1 MEYHNSEVDVINHE
15 KSDVWTFYTAIL
27 DDDVSNVCEYLNS
40 SLLVKGN
47 DVNKIKFNF
56 SEDFDNFDDEKDF
69 ECDVNTLV
77 SLPLHVAVVN
87 GSRCVIRHLLS
98 RDVDFFACDNNNN
111 NILHSLI
118 AVAHTH
124 KNQREAKAAQTY
136 DWWVKV
142 SSRTSFSRL
151 QNIIIEM

>member
-1 MEYHNSEVDVINHE
+1 MKKAKGINCNDDVTFRFQDVFE
-15 KSDVWTFYTAIL
+15 AMKSDNVEKLEECLNKHDRKLSEIL
-27 DDDVSNVCEYLNS
+27 NAPFKYPVSDILK
-40 SLLVKGN
+40 LKN
-47 DVNKIKFNF
+47 D
-56 SEDFDNFDDEKDF
+56 
-69 ECDVNTLV
+69 DVNTLV

-136 DWWVKV
+136 DW
-142 SSRTSFSRL
+142 
-151 QNIIIEM
+151 

>member
-1 MEYHNSEVDVINHE
+1 MENSKSEINTINYE
-15 KSDVWTFYTAIL
+15 KCDIWTFYNALL
-27 DDDVSNVCEYLNS
+27 DDDVNTVCEYLNS
-40 SLLVKGN
+40 ALLVKGN
-47 DVNKIKFNF
+47 DLNKIKFDF
-56 SEDFDNFDDEKDF
+56 SEDFDNFYDEKDF

-118 AVAHTH
+118 AVVHTH
-124 KNQREAKAAQTY
+124 KNQRESKAAQTY
-136 DWWVKV
+136 EW
-142 SSRTSFSRL
+142 
-151 QNIIIEM
+151 